1 MSAKWKELVQE
12 YKNTCTVPKHP
23 KKCPDC
29 DSKVSIYHVNFEEA
43 IFMCSKEE
51 CLWPL
56 AGTHK
61 PEEVLGKSNSSIL
74 GQIKDEKRRMDK
86 ETESFENVFM
96 NTIIYQG
103 GPASTLLLQHTK

>member
-1 MSAKWKELVQE
+1 MIQKFRYIL
-12 YKNTCTVPKHP
+12 YR
-23 KKCPDC
+23 
-29 DSKVSIYHVNFEEA
+29 VNLEEA

-96 NTIIYQG
+96 NKSSHQYFEK
-103 GPASTLLLQHTK
+103 LLM

>member
-1 MSAKWKELVQE
+1 MERTCPGVQE
-12 YKNTCTVPKHP
+12 YLYRSETS

-29 DSKVSIYHVNFEEA
+29 DSKVSIYHVNLEEA

-96 NTIIYQG
+96 NTIYEIV
-103 GPASTLLLQHTK
+103 